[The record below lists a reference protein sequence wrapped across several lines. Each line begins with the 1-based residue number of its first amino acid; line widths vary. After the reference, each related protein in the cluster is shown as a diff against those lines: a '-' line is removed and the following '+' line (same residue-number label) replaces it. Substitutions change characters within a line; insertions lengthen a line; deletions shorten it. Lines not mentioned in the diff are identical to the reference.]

1 MTVKNDNM
9 QQNSLSTQ
17 RLSWTGMLHF
27 AIPSLLGL
35 LLFVIPVSWNG
46 EVTVPIAFLAKVI
59 GQWLAPW
66 LPLAATIII
75 VLAWIGTAYTR
86 WLKPEKLLHQPL
98 WNALFAISPFWFA
111 ARTIGMIFAI
121 ITFSQIGPEWIW
133 SEHTGGMLLSSLIPG
148 LFVVFMLAGLL
159 LPLLVDFGLLEFF
172 GTLMTKIMR
181 PIFTLPGRSSIN
193 CMASWLGDGTIGVMM
208 TSKQYENGYYTKR
221 EAAVIGTT
229 FTAVSITFSFIVL
242 SNVNLAHMFLPFY
255 ATVTLAGMIAAV
267 IMPRI
272 PPLSRKPD
280 TYATGAVPAKEE
292 AIPSSWSPWQ
302 WGLRQAV
309 NKARQHEGAGSFIRE
324 GFKNI
329 IDLWFGV
336 IPVVMAI
343 GTIAVALAEYTPV
356 FQWLGWPFIPLLQL
370 LGLPEAEAAS
380 QTILVGFADMFLPTV
395 LGSGIASEMTRFVIA
410 ALSVTQ
416 LIYMSEVGGLLLGSK
431 LPVNMKDLIIIF
443 LLRTLITLPIIALA
457 AHLLF

>member
-1 MTVKNDNM
+1 MIAKNDKTRQTPTYTQPLNM
-9 QQNSLSTQ
+9 KGL
-17 RLSWTGMLHF
+17 LDF

-35 LLFVIPVSWNG
+35 LLFVIPVPWNG

-66 LPLAATIII
+66 LPLSATIII
-75 VLAWIGTAYTR
+75 VLAWLGTAYTR
-86 WLKPEKLLHQPL
+86 WLKPDKLLHMSL
-98 WNALFAISPFWFA
+98 WKVLFAVSPFWFT
-111 ARTIGMIFAI
+111 ARTLGMIFAI
-121 ITFSQIGPEWIW
+121 LTYFQVGPEWIW
-133 SEHTGGMLLSSLIPG
+133 SDRTGGMLLYDLIPN

-181 PIFTLPGRSSIN
+181 PLFTLPGRSSIN

-208 TSKQYENGYYTKR
+208 TSKQYESGHYTKR
-221 EAAVIGTT
+221 EAAVISTT

-242 SNVNLAHMFLPFY
+242 SNVGLAHMFLPFY
-255 ATVTLAGMIAAV
+255 ATVTFSGMVAAV

-280 TYATGAVPAKEE
+280 TYSPNVAPVKEE
-292 AIPSSWSPWQ
+292 ALPSTWSPWQ
-302 WGLRQAV
+302 YGLHQAV
-309 NKARQHEGAGSFIRE
+309 GKARQHEGV
-324 GFKNI
+324 GFFLRSGCKNF
-329 IDLWFGV
+329 IDLWIGV

-343 GTIAVALAEYTPV
+343 GTLAVALAKYTPI
-356 FQWLGWPFIPLLQL
+356 FQWLSWPFIPLLQL
-370 LGLPEAEAAS
+370 LGVPEAEAAS
-380 QTILVGFADMFLPTV
+380 QAILVGFADMFLPSV
-395 LGSGIASEMTRFVIA
+395 LASDITSAMTRFVIA

-416 LIYMSEVGGLLLGSK
+416 LIYMSEVGGLLLSSK
-431 LPVNMKDLIIIF
+431 LPVSFKDLAVIF
-443 LLRTLITLPIIALA
+443 LLRTLFTLPIIVVI